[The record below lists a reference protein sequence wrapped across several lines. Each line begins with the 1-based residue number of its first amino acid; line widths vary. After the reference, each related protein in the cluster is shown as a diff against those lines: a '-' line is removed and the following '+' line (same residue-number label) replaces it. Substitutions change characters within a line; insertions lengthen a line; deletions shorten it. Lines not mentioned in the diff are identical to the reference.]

1 MTAPSASIVPV
12 SSSLSES
19 PLSCLIGGAGGR
31 PLEVNVHITPSDEVQ
46 ELRARAADLQERL
59 DSLQADYNRIEYYYR
74 CESLVNM
81 ELIDLCRKH
90 GVEVRPSIF
99 HRPKYG
105 GVE

>member
-1 MTAPSASIVPV
+1 MNAPSVNTAPASSFLSA
-12 SSSLSES
+12 S

-46 ELRARAADLQERL
+46 ELRTRLADLQKRV
-59 DSLQADYNRIEYYYR
+59 DSLQADYNRVEYYYR

-90 GVEVRPSIF
+90 GVEVRTSML

>member
-46 ELRARAADLQERL
+46 KLRDSVADIQKRL
-59 DSLQADYNRIEYYYR
+59 DSLQADYNRVEYYYR

-90 GVEVRPSIF
+90 GVEVRPSML
-99 HRPKYG
+99 HRPKYC

>member
-1 MTAPSASIVPV
+1 MTVPSVSIAPV

-46 ELRARAADLQERL
+46 KLRDSVADLQKRL
-59 DSLQADYNRIEYYYR
+59 ESLQADYNRVEYYYR

-99 HRPKYG
+99 QRPKYG